1 MKFGVADYGMSV
13 WDGGTFD
20 TEARWRDV
28 LTIGYQGVERLYA
41 VSAEDALHKAA
52 RMRRLGIDYGT
63 CLGPNPETS
72 IQWTAA
78 LGKSYVWTAV
88 TGKDFDSYCRQVNGQ
103 AEAAARWGISV
114 GVHNHLGQPVESQV
128 RLEEFLAR
136 CPQAGVILDTAHLA
150 AAGGDAVAIV
160 RRYPTRLIAVHLKD
174 WLELHP
180 EIGLDRWWERGR
192 FCELGAGNIGVDNA
206 GVMRALVE
214 VAYDG
219 WVFVEHDTH
228 LQDPRT
234 DLAISRAYLQEL
246 GF

>member
-13 WDGGTFD
+13 WDGGSFD
-20 TEARWRDV
+20 VEQRWAD
-28 LTIGYQGVERLYA
+28 LLAIGYDGIERLYA
-41 VSAEDALHKAA
+41 ASPEDAMQKAA
-52 RMRRLGIDYGT
+52 RMRRMGVGFGT

-78 LGKSYVWTAV
+78 LGKGYVWTAAS
-88 TGKDFDSYCRQVNGQ
+88 GKDFDTYCRQVNVQ
-103 AEAAARWGISV
+103 VEAAARYGLRV
-114 GVHNHLGQPVESQV
+114 GVHNHLGQPVESQDQ
-128 RLEEFLAR
+128 LNEFLSR
-136 CPQAGVILDTAHLA
+136 CPGAGVILDTAHLA
-150 AAGGDAVAIV
+150 AAGGDPVAIV
-160 RRYPTRLIAVHLKD
+160 RGYPTRLVAIHLKD

-206 GVMRALVE
+206 GVMHALVE
-214 VAYDG
+214 VGYDG

-234 DLAISRAYLQEL
+234 DLAISRAFLKEL